1 MLPDQETGDNQLSD
15 LYAAVQ
21 AVIALADPVSARNRS
36 LEIGEATWAPALHP
50 RKPKK
55 CLDPKDIR

>member
-1 MLPDQETGDNQLSD
+1 MRTKEILLVFRIVIIGMLPDQETGDNQLSD

-36 LEIGEATWAPALHP
+36 LEIGEAT
-50 RKPKK
+50 
-55 CLDPKDIR
+55 